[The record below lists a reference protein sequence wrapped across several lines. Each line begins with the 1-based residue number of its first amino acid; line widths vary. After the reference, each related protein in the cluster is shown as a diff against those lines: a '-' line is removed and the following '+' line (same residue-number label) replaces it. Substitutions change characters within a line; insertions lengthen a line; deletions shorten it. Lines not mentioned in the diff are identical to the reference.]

1 MNQLRIIAG
10 LWRGR
15 KIRFPDHEGLRPT
28 ADRIRE
34 TLFNW
39 LQGDIAGA
47 RCLDLFA
54 GSGALSF
61 EAASRGA
68 RCVVCVESD
77 GAVYDC
83 IRENLQNF
91 SQTRIELIQQ
101 DALEFLGSV
110 KLAHKMDIVFLDPPF
125 AAGLLAQSCQLLED
139 RAWLNSR
146 ALIYLE
152 SAEALEALQLPE
164 NWRLI
169 RSKKA
174 GQVYYGLCQRQES

>member
-1 MNQLRIIAG
+1 LNQLRIIAG

-15 KIRFPDHEGLRPT
+15 KIRFADHVGLRPT

-39 LQGDIAGA
+39 LQWNITSA
-47 RCLDLFA
+47 RCLDLFG

-68 RCVVCVESD
+68 HSVICVESD
-77 GAVYDC
+77 SSVSDC
-83 IRENLQNF
+83 IRENLENF
-91 SQTRIELIQQ
+91 SHSQIELVQQ
-101 DALEFLGSV
+101 DALAFLNSTR
-110 KLAHKMDIVFLDPPF
+110 LPYKMDIVFLDPPF
-125 AAGLLAQSCQLLED
+125 AAGLLAQSCQLLEEN
-139 RAWLNSR
+139 AWLTTQ

-169 RSKKA
+169 KSKKA
-174 GQVYYGLCQRQES
+174 GQVYYGLCQREES